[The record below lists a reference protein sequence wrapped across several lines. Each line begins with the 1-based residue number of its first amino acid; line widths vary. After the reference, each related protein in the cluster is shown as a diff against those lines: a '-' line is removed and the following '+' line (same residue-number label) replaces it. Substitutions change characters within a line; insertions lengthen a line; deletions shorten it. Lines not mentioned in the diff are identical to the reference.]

1 MNNVNNTNTG
11 PLQVWKGI
19 PIVTRCLI
27 SAIVII
33 TTLNRLELVPTGR
46 LLYQFNEVVR
56 HFQIWRIFTSCIILP
71 MQAMPAMLEM
81 YNFYSR
87 SSQLESRRDPY
98 DYAFYLCFCIITI
111 CGTVTALFGQY
122 HPLILTGGFASS
134 LTYTW
139 SVDNAN
145 VKVMFYGLFPIWG
158 KYFPLIQLFTAF
170 VFGEDNFTVHLVG
183 FLTAYLYLCLDTRSL
198 GPILGWLF
206 SGENPYYGITPNGY
220 FGAPQWL
227 KTSRRE
233 FTLRSRGR
241 GQKLGYKSNPSK
253 TAKSE
258 FEEIRTP
265 NASVA
270 ARRAAETRESGS
282 AGRSSGTS
290 TSTVTQRK
298 ESSGFFPGHG
308 QRLGA

>member
-1 MNNVNNTNTG
+1 MNTVHNTNTG

-27 SAIVII
+27 SSIVII
-33 TTLNRLELVPTGR
+33 TTLNRLELLSTGR
-46 LLYQFNEVVR
+46 LIYQFNEVGL
-56 HFQIWRIFTSCIILP
+56 HFQVWRIFTSCIILP

-87 SSQLESRRDPY
+87 SSQLESRRDAH

-111 CGTVTALFGQY
+111 CVTVTAIFGRSY
-122 HPLILTGGFASS
+122 PLILTGAFASC

-183 FLTAYLYLCLDTRSL
+183 FLTAYLYLCLDTRSW

-206 SGENPYYGITPNGY
+206 FGENPYYGITPNGY
-220 FGAPQWL
+220 FGAPQWM
-227 KTSRRE
+227 KRSRRN
-233 FTLRSRGR
+233 FTLRSRGK
-241 GQKLGYKSNPSK
+241 GQKLGYKTDPSA
-253 TAKSE
+253 TD
-258 FEEIRTP
+258 
-265 NASVA
+265 
-270 ARRAAETRESGS
+270 AETQDERGSTSARVAVRES
-282 AGRSSGTS
+282 RSSGRNNNS
-290 TSTVTQRK
+290 ATSTVTNRK
-298 ESSGFFPGHG
+298 DSSGFFPGHG

>member
-1 MNNVNNTNTG
+1 MNSVHNTNTG

-27 SAIVII
+27 SSLVII
-33 TTLNRLELVPTGR
+33 TTLNRLELLSTGK
-46 LLYQFNEVVR
+46 LLYQFNEVVNYL
-56 HFQIWRIFTSCIILP
+56 QIWRIFTSCFILP
-71 MQAMPAMLEM
+71 LQAMPAMLEM

-87 SSQLESRRDPY
+87 SSQLESRRDPR

-111 CGTVTALFGQY
+111 CITVTIIFGRS
-122 HPLILTGGFASS
+122 HPLVLTGAFASC

-183 FLTAYLYLCLDTRSL
+183 FLTAYLYLCLDTKSW

-206 SGENPYYGITPNGY
+206 FGENPYYGITPNGY
-220 FGAPQWL
+220 FGAPQWM
-227 KTSRRE
+227 KRSRRG
-233 FTLRSRGR
+233 FTSLSKGK
-241 GQKLGYKSNPSK
+241 GQKLGYKTGPSA
-253 TAKSE
+253 TNSE
-258 FEEIRTP
+258 VHVERGPTS
-265 NASVA
+265 ASA
-270 ARRAAETRESGS
+270 AVRES
-282 AGRSSGTS
+282 RSSGRSINNTTS
-290 TSTVTQRK
+290 TTAKRK
-298 ESSGFFPGHG
+298 DSAGFFPGNG